1 MAEFLGYGILIFI
14 GLLVGLML
22 WRRVRGH
29 GTGCCGE
36 CSDHGY
42 QHEHGE
48 IKNNDQ
54 TGNQRGNC
62 H

>member
-14 GLLVGLML
+14 GLFVGLML

-29 GTGCCGE
+29 DGGCCGD
-36 CSDHGY
+36 CGHQY
-42 QHEHGE
+42 AHEAT
-48 IKNNDQ
+48 KNDE
-54 TGNQRGNC
+54 QRIHRNTSC